1 MALVSLFSLVIKLIQ
16 SENPFKIGERI
27 KEEEKNEEIR
37 IERLKA
43 KKEVKKEIRENED
56 HKNSQNLIKEIKSE
70 KRLSSRIDKQD
81 SDPLIE
87 VRQYSGLFSFEDY
100 VSFSGTNRGARII
113 PRGHGNA

>member
-1 MALVSLFSLVIKLIQ
+1 MALVGPFSLAIRLIQ

-27 KEEEKNEEIR
+27 KAEEKNEEIR

-100 VSFSGTNRGARII
+100 VSFSGTNSGA
-113 PRGHGNA
+113 

>member
-1 MALVSLFSLVIKLIQ
+1 MALVGPFLLAMRLIQ

-56 HKNSQNLIKEIKSE
+56 HKKSQNLIKEIKSE

-81 SDPLIE
+81 CDPLIK
-87 VRQYSGLFSFEDY
+87 
-100 VSFSGTNRGARII
+100 AR
-113 PRGHGNA
+113 